1 MSYEVKLHPQVEKF
15 LQKCGYILAERI
27 RAKLL
32 LLAENPFQHLERFE
46 GDYFKLRIGDYRAL
60 ADVDTGRRNVW
71 IRLLDHR
78 KRIYQQPR

>member
-46 GDYFKLRIGDYRAL
+46 GDYFKLRIGDYRVI
-60 ADVDTGRRNVW
+60 ADLNVNAQR
-71 IRLLDHR
+71 IEITEVGHR
-78 KRIYQQPR
+78 KNIYKK